1 LKPPWAKLLAVEV
14 SSGEIVWEVPLGIE
28 ELLPEGKQ
36 KVGSHGVGGP
46 MVTASGLTFI
56 GATGDRRFRAFDTR
70 TGTELWSVAF
80 DYNVEAV
87 PMTYGGRNGKQYI
100 AVNVSAG
107 ATDETRGNERL
118 VVFHLP
124 DH

>member
-1 LKPPWAKLLAVEV
+1 
-14 SSGEIVWEVPLGIE
+14 
-28 ELLPEGKQ
+28 
-36 KVGSHGVGGP
+36 

-70 TGTELWSVAF
+70 TGAELWSVKF

-87 PMTYGGRNGKQYI
+87 PMTYEGRDGKQYV

-107 ATDETRGNERL
+107 ATDETRGHERL
-118 VVFHLP
+118 VVFGLP
-124 DH
+124 DR